1 MKRLIEFFIKYPVG
15 VDTLLIGLF
24 FFGYVSYNSLNTT
37 FFPLVESRNITIS
50 AIYPGA
56 SPEEMEEGV
65 VNKIEQN
72 LKGLTGV
79 EQYTSV
85 SNENRATITVEV
97 LKGYDADLV
106 LEDVKNAVESV
117 PSFPTGLE
125 PIRVAKRENL
135 TLAMSMALSGEGV
148 DLVSLKQEGRKIE
161 RELLSKEGISKVT
174 LSGFPAEEIE
184 IALDKS
190 TLRKYNLTLSQIA
203 TALAGTNLDITGGT
217 IKGTQEEMLIRSRNK
232 NYDAEDLQNVVVY
245 TRPGG
250 QTIKLKDVGEVRNRW
265 ADSPSSAAFNGI
277 TSVEITV
284 NNTDQEDL
292 LATCEYLKG
301 YIDEYNANSENMK
314 IDIIRDFSVTL
325 QQRKDLLLENGLLG
339 FVLVLLLLTLFL
351 NMRLAFWVAL
361 GIPVSFA
368 GMFILANYFGITINV
383 ISLFGMIVVV
393 GILVDDGIVIA
404 ENIYA
409 HFEKGKPL
417 LRAALDGTVEVIPS
431 VISAV
436 LTTII
441 AFSSF
446 FFLDGRAGDFFSEL
460 SFIVIA
466 TLSVSLIEG
475 LLFLPAHLSHSK
487 LERNVKMN
495 PVQRVATGALFRFR
509 DKYYAPFLR
518 WSLNNKIITISFF
531 IALMVVTFGAIGGGV
546 VRTQFFPF
554 IERDNLDISLD
565 MPAGTNEAITQKWID
580 HIEDAVWQVNEQY
593 KAERED
599 GLDVV
604 TAVQKN
610 VGPISSK
617 ARLNVIL
624 LDSETRLTPSFLIQ
638 NDIRKAA
645 GTIPGADN
653 LSFGGAQA
661 FGKPVSVSLISYDL
675 AELKAAKEMLKT
687 TLQGMEE
694 LTDVVDNDQKGIRE
708 VNLKLTDKARYLG
721 LTPGMIMSQVRETFF
736 GAQVQRLQRGEDE
749 VKVWIRL
756 DEKDRKQLWDLEE
769 LLIAT
774 PSGNVPLR
782 ELATYTIERGTVNI
796 NHLDGQREFRVESD
810 LASPNGSAP
819 ALMAQIREDILP
831 EIFAKYPSVSARFE
845 GQNKQSQK
853 TQDSSKTVMPL
864 ILFLIVLTITF
875 TFRSLVQTVVIMLL
889 IPLSLT
895 GVAWGH
901 YFHGMPMSI
910 LSFLGVVALIGIIVN
925 DSLVLV
931 SKYNINVKSGQG
943 VYDAIYNAGLSR
955 FRAIFLTTVTTIAG
969 LAPLI
974 FETSFQAQFLIPMA
988 VSIAYGIGY
997 ATMLTLLVLPSMMA
1011 LVNDAR
1017 VMIKYVWTGEKPT
1030 REQVEPAIQEME
1042 SEAYFNEMHKHEYD
1056 EE

>member
-15 VDTLLIGLF
+15 VDTLLIGTF
-24 FFGYVSYNSLNTT
+24 FFGWISYNALNTT
-37 FFPLVESRNITIS
+37 FFPLVESRNITVT
-50 AIYPGA
+50 AVYPGA

-79 EQYTSV
+79 EQYTST
-85 SNENRATITVEV
+85 SAENSAVINVEV
-97 LKGYDADLV
+97 IKGYDTDLV
-106 LEDVKNAVESV
+106 LEDVKNAVEGV
-117 PSFPTGLE
+117 PSFPTGME

-148 DLVSLKQEGRKIE
+148 DLISLKQEARRIE
-161 RELLSKEGISKVT
+161 RELRLVDGISKIS
-174 LSGFPAEEIE
+174 LGGFPDEEIE

-190 TLRKYNLTLSQIA
+190 TLRKYNLSLTQIA
-203 TALAGTNLDITGGT
+203 TALRTTNLDITGGT

-232 NYDAEDLQNVVVY
+232 QYDAEALQNVVVY
-245 TRPGG
+245 TRPSGE
-250 QTIKLKDVGEVRNRW
+250 TLRLKDVGTVRNRW
-265 ADSPSSAAFNGI
+265 ADAPTRAQFNGI
-277 TSVEITV
+277 PSVELIV
-284 NNTDQEDL
+284 NNTDEEDL
-292 LATCEYLKG
+292 LQTCAFLRSYVA
-301 YIDEYNANSENMK
+301 DYNATNSNMQ
-314 IDIIRDFSVTL
+314 IDVIRDFSVTL
-325 QQRKDLLLENGLLG
+325 DQRKDLLFENGLLG
-339 FVLVLLLLTLFL
+339 FFLVLLLLTLFL
-351 NMRLAFWVAL
+351 NWRLAFWVAI

-368 GMFILANYFGITINV
+368 GMFILATQFGITINV
-383 ISLFGMIVVV
+383 ISLFGMIVVI

-417 LRAALDGTVEVIPS
+417 MRAALEGTLEVIPS
-431 VISAV
+431 VVSAV

-446 FFLDGRAGDFFSEL
+446 FFLAGRPGDFFSEMA
-460 SFIVIA
+460 FIVVA
-466 TLSVSLIEG
+466 TLAVSLVEG
-475 LLFLPAHLSHSK
+475 LLFLPTHLSHAK
-487 LERNVKMN
+487 LQRNEKMN
-495 PVQRVATGALFRFR
+495 PVQRIATGALFKVR
-509 DKYYAPFLR
+509 DRYYAPFLK
-518 WSLNNKIITISFF
+518 WSLNNKLVTIAFF
-531 IALMVVTFGAIGGGV
+531 FAIMLVTFGAIGGGII
-546 VRTQFFPF
+546 RTQFFPF

-565 MPAGTNEAITQKWID
+565 MPAGTNDEVTLKWIN
-580 HIEDAVWQVNEQY
+580 HIEEAVWRVNEQY

-604 TAVQKN
+604 VAVQKN
-610 VGPISSK
+610 IGPLTSK
-617 ARLNVIL
+617 ARLNVNL

-638 NDIRKAA
+638 NDIRKAT
-645 GTIPGADN
+645 GEIPGADN

-661 FGKPVSVSLISYDL
+661 FGKPISISLVSYDL
-675 AELKAAKEMLKT
+675 EELKAAKEILKSK
-687 TLQGMEE
+687 LKSMDA
-694 LTDVVDNDQKGIRE
+694 LTDVIDNDQKGIRE
-708 VNLKLTDKARYLG
+708 VTLELTDKARYLG
-721 LTPGMIMSQVRETFF
+721 LTPGSIMTQVRESFF

-749 VKVWIRL
+749 VKVWVRL
-756 DEKDRKQLWDLEE
+756 AEEDRKKLWDLEE
-769 LLIAT
+769 LLITTAQG
-774 PSGNVPLR
+774 SVPLR

-819 ALMAQIREDILP
+819 ALLAQIQSDILP
-831 EIFAKYPSVSARFE
+831 QIFAQYPSVDARYE
-845 GQNKQSQK
+845 GQQKESQK

-864 ILFLIVLTITF
+864 ILFLIILTITF
-875 TFRSLVQTVVIMLL
+875 TFRSLVQTIVIMLL

-901 YFHGMPMSI
+901 WLHGMPMSI

-931 SKYNINVKSGQG
+931 SKYNINVKSGQP
-943 VYDAIYNAGLSR
+943 VLEAIYNAGLSR
-955 FRAIFLTTVTTIAG
+955 FRAIFLTTITTVAG

-988 VSIAYGIGY
+988 VSIAYGIGF
-997 ATMLTLLVLPSMMA
+997 ATMLTLVVLPSLMA

-1017 VMIKYVWTGEKPT
+1017 VNIVHLRTLERPS
-1030 REQVEPAIQEME
+1030 RESVEPAIKEMKG
-1042 SEAYFNEMHKHEYD
+1042 EAYFNEINRNDEHE
-1056 EE
+1056 

>member
-24 FFGYVSYNSLNTT
+24 LFGYVSYNHLNTT
-37 FFPLVESRNITIS
+37 FFPLVESRAITIT
-50 AIYPGA
+50 AVYPGA

-85 SNENRATITVEV
+85 SNENSAVITVEV
-97 LKGYDADLV
+97 IKGYDTDLV
-106 LEDVKNAVESV
+106 LDDVKNAVQNV

-125 PIRVAKRENL
+125 PVRVAKRENL
-135 TLAMSMALSGEGV
+135 TLAMSMALSGDGV
-148 DLVSLKQEGRKIE
+148 DLISLKEEARRIEQEIRGQD
-161 RELLSKEGISKVT
+161 GISKVS
-174 LSGFPAEEIE
+174 LSGFPEEEIE

-203 TALAGTNLDITGGT
+203 TALATTNLDITGGT

-250 QTIKLKDVGEVRNRW
+250 QTLRLKDVGTVRNRW
-265 ADSPSSAAFNGI
+265 ADSPSRAAFNNI
-277 TSVEITV
+277 TSVEINV

-292 LATCEYLKG
+292 LKTCEFLNE
-301 YIDEYNANSENMK
+301 YINTYNTSTDNMRL
-314 IDIIRDFSVTL
+314 DVIRDFSITL
-325 QQRKDLLLENGLLG
+325 QQRKELLMENGLLG

-351 NMRLAFWVAL
+351 NMRLAFWVAI

-368 GMFILANYFGITINV
+368 GMFILANYFGVTINV
-383 ISLFGMIVVV
+383 ISLFGMIVVI

-409 HFEKGKPL
+409 HFEDGKPL
-417 LRAALDGTVEVIPS
+417 LKAALDGTIEVIPS

-446 FFLDGRAGDFFSEL
+446 FFLAGRPGDFFSEM
-460 SFIVIA
+460 SFIVVA
-466 TLSVSLIEG
+466 TLSVSLVEG
-475 LLFLPAHLSHSK
+475 ILFLPAHLSHSK
-487 LERNVKMN
+487 LKRHAKMN
-495 PVQRVATGALFRFR
+495 PVQAAATGLLFKVR
-509 DKYYAPFLR
+509 DKYYAPFLK
-518 WSLNNKIITISFF
+518 WSLNNKIITISSF
-531 IALMVVTFGAIGGGV
+531 IALMVITFGAIGGGI

-565 MPAGTNEAITQKWID
+565 MPAGTNEAITQQWID
-580 HIEDAVWQVNEQY
+580 HIEDAVWQVNAEY
-593 KAERED
+593 KAKRED
-599 GLDVV
+599 SLDVV
-604 TAVQKN
+604 AAVQKN
-610 VGPISSK
+610 LGPISSK

-624 LDSETRLTPSFLIQ
+624 LDSETRLTPSFLIE

-645 GTIPGADN
+645 GEIPGADN

-661 FGKPVSVSLISYDL
+661 FGKPISISLISYNL
-675 AELKAAKEMLKT
+675 EELKLAKEMLKSK
-687 TLQGMEE
+687 LKGMSE
-694 LTDVVDNDQKGIRE
+694 LTDVIDNDQKGIRE
-708 VNLKLTDKARYLG
+708 VTLHLTDKARYLG
-721 LTPGMIMSQVRETFF
+721 LTPGMIMGQVRETFF

-749 VKVWIRL
+749 VKVWVRL

-769 LLIAT
+769 LLITT
-774 PSGNVPLR
+774 PQGNVPLR

-796 NHLDGQREFRVESD
+796 NHLDGQREFRVESA
-810 LASPNGSAP
+810 LSSPNGSAP
-819 ALMAQIREDILP
+819 AYMAQIREDILP
-831 EIFAKYPSVSARFE
+831 EIFTKYPSVSARYE
-845 GQNKQSQK
+845 GQQKESQK

-864 ILFLIVLTITF
+864 ILFLIILTITF
-875 TFRSLVQTVVIMLL
+875 TFRSLVQTIVIMLL

-901 YFHGMPMSI
+901 YLHGMPMSI

-931 SKYNINVKSGQG
+931 SKYNMNVKSGQP
-943 VYDAIYNAGLSR
+943 VYEAIYNAGLSR

-969 LAPLI
+969 LGPLI

-997 ATMLTLLVLPSMMA
+997 ATMLTLVVLPSMMA

-1017 VMIKYVWTGEKPT
+1017 VNIKYLWTGNKPT

-1042 SEAYFNEMHKHEYD
+1042 SEAYFHEMHKHEFD